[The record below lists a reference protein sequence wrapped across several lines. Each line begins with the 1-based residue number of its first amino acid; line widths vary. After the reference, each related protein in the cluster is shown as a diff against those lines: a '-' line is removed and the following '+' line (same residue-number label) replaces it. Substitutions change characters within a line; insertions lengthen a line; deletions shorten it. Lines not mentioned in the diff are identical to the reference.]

1 MARGSA
7 TAFAT
12 ALRQGTQGQGRDKR
26 KVGAAVG
33 CLSFVTRDRTLPALA
48 VQPLVV
54 HNVMVP
60 RNCKGSRREMAVKG

>member
-12 ALRQGTQGQGRDKR
+12 ALRQGTQGQGRDIR
-26 KVGAAVG
+26 KVGAAIG

-48 VQPLVV
+48 VQPLVM
-54 HNVMVP
+54 HMVP
-60 RNCKGSRREMAVKG
+60 RNCTSSRREMAVKG